1 MASSQINPKNKKDTL
16 RAMFDDSHADG
27 AADAEEEGEEDLDD
41 SVKDK
46 DFDPT
51 THPDHGDPDTG
62 DEVEIVDPEEE
73 DPALSQVRK
82 ANVKLQKSVKDIPG
96 LHPEDKVR
104 FEKYNAVIWNFF
116 TRSVE
121 YNVAKK
127 AKTPFGTC
135 KVVVSEVNGLKCGV
149 KIASPQSNT
158 TAMRNHLKS
167 RHNAQHVILRAIEKS
182 RLAEATG
189 AKRALEQHSADV
201 EGTPA
206 KKQKLDDP
214 KPGTSSNKS
223 SQQRPSQI
231 FNQADKAYMSGMTI
245 PSRSGK
251 QLKFDMAVTQY
262 IAEGNLAFNHVAS
275 AAFKNLLANVP
286 EMRQYNIKNPSTYSR
301 AKLPLLYDQVKE
313 KVDAMIKRDLK
324 GTSGFAFTSDLW
336 SSR

>member
-1 MASSQINPKNKKDTL
+1 M
-16 RAMFDDSHADG
+16 
-27 AADAEEEGEEDLDD
+27 
-41 SVKDK
+41 
-46 DFDPT
+46 
-51 THPDHGDPDTG
+51 
-62 DEVEIVDPEEE
+62 
-73 DPALSQVRK
+73 LS
-82 ANVKLQKSVKDIPG
+82 
-96 LHPEDKVR
+96 
-104 FEKYNAVIWNFF
+104 
-116 TRSVE
+116 T

-127 AKTPFGTC
+127 GNTPFGTC

-206 KKQKLDDP
+206 KEQKLDDP
-214 KPGTSSNKS
+214 KPGTSSKKS

-313 KVDAMIKRDLK
+313 KVDAMIKQDLK